1 MSWKVRS
8 VWTWVSTRILMVPPS
23 FPSENPSW
31 NPLSM
36 LCWWILPMLIFFTW
50 HLESVFGCDKLYW
63 DRTKHLRAV
72 DSPSLFLPTSF
83 LFFSS
88 VLLVI
93 WCFSKKKGRN
103 SRTWPDSK
111 SVSPQFFHRFPKK
124 ILAHQGNPSSITL
137 EPGQQVTKILA
148 PGTWLKPMVFPWEN
162 QGTTPEMHGGCH
174 GFDGWEN
181 HRTLV
186 RNWMDKN

>member
-1 MSWKVRS
+1 MNLANAY
-8 VWTWVSTRILMVPPS
+8 ILHLACWICFWLWQTVLRQNKTPEGRRLPIS
-23 FPSENPSW
+23 FPAN
-31 NPLSM
+31 
-36 LCWWILPMLIFFTW
+36 IF
-50 HLESVFGCDKLYW
+50 SVFLLSFAG
-63 DRTKHLRAV
+63 HLV
-72 DSPSLFLPTSF
+72 FLQ
-83 LFFSS
+83 
-88 VLLVI
+88 
-93 WCFSKKKGRN
+93 KKGAKLENLTRLEI
-103 SRTWPDSK
+103 SF
-111 SVSPQFFHRFPKK
+111 PQFFHRFPKK

-162 QGTTPEMHGGCH
+162 HGTTPEMHGGCH

>member
-50 HLESVFGCDKLYW
+50 HVESVFGCDKLYW

-93 WCFSKKKGRN
+93 WCFSKKRGETRELDPTRN
-103 SRTWPDSK
+103 
-111 SVSPQFFHRFPKK
+111 QFPPSFSIVFPKK
-124 ILAHQGNPSSITL
+124 YWLIRAIRAASPWNPGSRWPRSWRLGPDWNPWFFHGKIM
-137 EPGQQVTKILA
+137 GQRQKCTEGAMGLMAGRIIEL
-148 PGTWLKPMVFPWEN
+148 
-162 QGTTPEMHGGCH
+162 
-174 GFDGWEN
+174 
-181 HRTLV
+181 
-186 RNWMDKN
+186 